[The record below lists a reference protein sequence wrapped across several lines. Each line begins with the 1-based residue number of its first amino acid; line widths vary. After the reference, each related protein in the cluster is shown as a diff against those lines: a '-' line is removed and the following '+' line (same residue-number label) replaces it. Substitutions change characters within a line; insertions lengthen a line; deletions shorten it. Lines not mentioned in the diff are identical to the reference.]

1 MDLSAMKRAYRKC
14 RVRNFEDK
22 PEIELENKIRHL
34 DSDFWRKEYEKFLEQ
49 HKTTITDS
57 LITAE
62 EAVLKMR
69 REIRSL
75 AHSKNLGCAFLSQGD
90 YYYITL
96 NPCLINIAIGKDTGS
111 ISISLPHFKQKNYFY
126 YEWQSALEC
135 IKDYLDID
143 VNILEEVKRTLRKK
157 IFVNYKNSEIA
168 TASISSICNSYA
180 KKLGM
185 HCHIISSCLE
195 SEVEFY
201 KNDKNSEIM
210 EKLIFDPDN
219 KKSKMFELQ
228 IYHKAFLREPELL
241 IDILRNPR
249 TIEIEYTIKCTRL
262 QTMTKSPQ
270 EILVGSDINNMCM
283 SCAIGILNNPSEDYS
298 LRFEATCKR
307 AGLAFIQFQTSNNTI
322 LYFFM
327 NITKND
333 AEKFFEANI
342 LKTLIFIQKKYSMR
356 IDSCFLDFRLL
367 QWNTEKKSYEMKM
380 WNNYEDNAS
389 ASLELFFE
397 IYNPEIEIP
406 YTFTE
411 LSMQF
416 FQKFPWKSPSQLNE
430 EAYVYLLNA
439 DKYSGSERMR
449 YRCRMYHKPQ
459 SWELEDGL
467 KNQYYERWKKEM

>member
-1 MDLSAMKRAYRKC
+1 MKRAYRKC

-75 AHSKNLGCAFLSQGD
+75 AHSKNLGCSFLSQGD

-96 NPCLINIAIGKDTGS
+96 KPCMIHIRIGKDTGN
-111 ISISLPHFKQKNYFY
+111 ISISLPHFNPRNYFY

-135 IKDYLDID
+135 INNYLDID
-143 VNILEEVKRTLRKK
+143 VTILEEVKRTLRER

-180 KKLGM
+180 KKSGM
-185 HCHIISSCLE
+185 QCHIISCCLE
-195 SEVEFY
+195 SEIIFY
-201 KNDKNSEIM
+201 KNDMNFEII
-210 EKLIFDPDN
+210 KDLFVDDAG
-219 KKSKMFELQ
+219 KKILRMFQIQ
-228 IYHKAFLREPELL
+228 IYHKAFLREPALL

-249 TIEIEYTIKCTRL
+249 TIEIENTIKCTKL
-262 QTMTKSPQ
+262 QTMTKTPQ
-270 EILVGSDINNMCM
+270 EILVGSDINNMCI
-283 SCAIGILNNPSEDYS
+283 SCAIGILNNPSDDYR

-307 AGLAFIQFQTSNNTI
+307 AGLAFIQLQTNNNTF

-327 NITKND
+327 NITEED
-333 AEKFFEANI
+333 AEKYFETNT
-342 LKTLIFIQKKYSMR
+342 LKTLIFIQKKFSMR
-356 IDSCFLDFRLL
+356 IDSCLLVFRLL
-367 QWNTEKKSYEMKM
+367 QWNTERKSYEMKM
-380 WNNYEDNAS
+380 WNNYDDNVS
-389 ASLELFFE
+389 ASLESFFE

-416 FQKFPWKSPSQLNE
+416 FQKFPWKSPFQLNE

-439 DKYSGSERMR
+439 DKYSGSERMH

-459 SWELEDGL
+459 AWELEDGL